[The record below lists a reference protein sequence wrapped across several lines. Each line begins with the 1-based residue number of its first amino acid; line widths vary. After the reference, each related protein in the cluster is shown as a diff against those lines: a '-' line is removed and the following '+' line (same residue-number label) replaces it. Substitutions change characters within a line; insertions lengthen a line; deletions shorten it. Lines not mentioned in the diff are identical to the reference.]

1 MRLDGKY
8 LIGGAYMAKKT
19 ITIEIDEDA
28 FNGLNNAVI
37 AYMDIVYAC
46 FLHCEVDSKF
56 EKLKELPEEKL
67 FARRDKL
74 VDMYK
79 QIEQQFLN

>member
-1 MRLDGKY
+1 
-8 LIGGAYMAKKT
+8 MAKKT
-19 ITIEIDEDA
+19 ITIEIDENA

-37 AYMDIVYAC
+37 AYMDIVWAC

-56 EKLKELPEEKL
+56 EKLKKMPEEAL
-67 FARRDKL
+67 FARRDAL

-79 QIEQQFLN
+79 QIEKQFLD

>member
-56 EKLKELPEEKL
+56 EKLNELPVEKL